1 MHASQIALQLYTL
14 RDRCA
19 TAADLA
25 TTIARVRKIGYT
37 AVQIS
42 GVGPI
47 PETEIVRICR
57 GEGVAICATH
67 EPGKTIVEE
76 PQKVIDRLGAL
87 GCRHTAYPHPHIKP
101 TTLDEALAI
110 AAQLD
115 RAGEALRKAGMV
127 LTYHNHALEFRKFG
141 GRTWLDILY
150 SETDPRN
157 LQGEI
162 DTYWVQTGG
171 GDPVAWC
178 RRLYRRLPLL
188 HLKDYGIDDQNK
200 PTMMEI
206 GNGVLDWPAIISAAD
221 DAGTEWFIVE
231 QDICPADPF
240 DSITQSLR
248 FLAQLASERRGTP
261 AAAPVPTR

>member
-1 MHASQIALQLYTL
+1 MLASQIALQLYTL
-14 RDRCA
+14 RDHCT

-25 TTIARVRKIGYT
+25 ATVARAKTIGYG

-47 PETEIVRICR
+47 PEAEIARICR
-57 GEGVAICATH
+57 GEGVVVCATH

-87 GCRHTAYPHPHIKP
+87 GCRHTAYPHPHVKP
-101 TTLDEALAI
+101 TNLAETVAI
-110 AAQLD
+110 AKSLD
-115 RAGEALRKAGMV
+115 RAGERLRAAGMV

-150 SETDPRN
+150 AESDPRN
-157 LQGEI
+157 LQGEL
-162 DTYWVQTGG
+162 DTFWVQSGG
-171 GDPVAWC
+171 GDPVAWI
-178 RRLYRRLPLL
+178 RRMYRRLPLL

-206 GNGVLDWPAIISAAD
+206 GNGVLDWPAIVSAAD

-231 QDICPADPF
+231 QDVCPADPF
-240 DSITQSLR
+240 DSIAQSHRYLR
-248 FLAQLASERRGTP
+248 QLASDRRGAP
-261 AAAPVPTR
+261 AAGAA